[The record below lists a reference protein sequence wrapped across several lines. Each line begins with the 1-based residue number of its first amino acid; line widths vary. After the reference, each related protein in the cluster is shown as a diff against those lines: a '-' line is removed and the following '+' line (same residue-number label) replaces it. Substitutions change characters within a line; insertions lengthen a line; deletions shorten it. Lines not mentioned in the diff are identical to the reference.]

1 MHTAAPRKHSPSH
14 AVRLKSVDD
23 LREKQQT
30 CWETCRIHR
39 PAWHLI
45 LQGRHFLSRRTR
57 LETTH
62 FHASGN
68 CKSPRKWH
76 HRTNCFLCVGKKKLD
91 SRKMQII
98 KHLQINS
105 KSYRQSILCLKTNPY
120 FTNSQQ
126 RAEQDR
132 SEKILHLNCFLTA
145 EAKMQ

>member
-1 MHTAAPRKHSPSH
+1 MASQNQLLSMCG
-14 AVRLKSVDD
+14 
-23 LREKQQT
+23 EK
-30 CWETCRIHR
+30 
-39 PAWHLI
+39 
-45 LQGRHFLSRRTR
+45 
-57 LETTH
+57 
-62 FHASGN
+62 
-68 CKSPRKWH
+68 K
-76 HRTNCFLCVGKKKLD
+76 KKKLD

-132 SEKILHLNCFLTA
+132 SEKILHLNCILTA

>member
-1 MHTAAPRKHSPSH
+1 MLLATVNPPENGITEPTAFYVWGK
-14 AVRLKSVDD
+14 
-23 LREKQQT
+23 
-30 CWETCRIHR
+30 
-39 PAWHLI
+39 
-45 LQGRHFLSRRTR
+45 
-57 LETTH
+57 
-62 FHASGN
+62 
-68 CKSPRKWH
+68 
-76 HRTNCFLCVGKKKLD
+76 KKKLD

-132 SEKILHLNCFLTA
+132 SEKILHLNCILTA